1 MYLKQEYILPL
12 LLKESSI
19 GRNLSKVAADY
30 KWILYWLK
38 KVREFPPLDK

>member
-12 LLKESSI
+12 LLKEYSI
-19 GRNLSKVAADY
+19 GRNLSKVAVDY
-30 KWILYWLK
+30 IWIFVLVE